1 MRLEELV
8 DLLFE
13 LNGQAVAAAEHALEA
28 AEVCIFQ
35 LIRAQQRLKERRNA
49 GDDVGLLFDE
59 EVCIRCDVEL
69 RNEDAARAA
78 N

>member
-13 LNGQAVAAAEHALEA
+13 LNGQTVAAAEHALEA

-35 LIRAQQRLKERRNA
+35 LIRAQQRFKERRNA
-49 GDDVGLLFDE
+49 GDDVGLLFDQQIG
-59 EVCIRCDVEL
+59 VCCDVEF